1 MPHLPA
7 FPALCTHRLSCRPLC
22 AHLTIVFAALAVAR
36 WLEAVTGTTLR
47 QLVRSL
53 RRYRT
58 IDIQAGDHIITA
70 EDPLPPEIE
79 AWLDAIHGRD
89 PVH

>member
-1 MPHLPA
+1 MSKSDLAARPIY
-7 FPALCTHRLSCRPLC
+7 HRQRDSIE